1 MIINSLVKLINMRT
15 SLQIDLNQIYKR
27 NLRNQAE

>member
-15 SLQIDLNQIYKR
+15 GLQIDLNQIYKH